1 MLETQPRRRFAL
13 GRGTAT
19 GRGCLLPIAVLVGIL
34 VILGLIIGGTYN
46 GLVDKRAQVDRSF
59 ADLDAQLQR
68 RNDLIP
74 NLVNAVRGALGQ
86 EQAVF
91 GEIARARQNYAG
103 ARTDQQKV
111 DAANQVEGAI
121 GRLLVIVENYPQLQ
135 SNQNI
140 RDLQNQLEGT
150 ENRIAQ
156 ARRDYNGT
164 ATSYNVSIQ
173 RFPRSMIASLF
184 GFDKRPLFAA
194 NTEARN
200 APTVDLGNN
209 PTSTTSPGVTTTV
222 PAPATTVR

>member
-1 MLETQPRRRFAL
+1 MRPRWIV
-13 GRGTAT
+13 
-19 GRGCLLPIAVLVGIL
+19 PAVIVGIL
-34 VILGLIIGGTYN
+34 VIIAIVIGSSYN
-46 GLVDKRAQVDRSF
+46 GLVDRRGKVDQSF

-103 ARTDQQKV
+103 ARTDQQKI
-111 DAANQVEGAI
+111 DAANQVDGAV
-121 GRLLVIVENYPQLQ
+121 GRLLVIVEQYPQLQ

-140 RDLQNQLEGT
+140 RDLQTQLEGT

-156 ARRDYNGT
+156 ARRDYNGV

-173 RFPRSMIASLF
+173 HFPRSMVAGVF
-184 GFDKRPLFAA
+184 GFHKRPLFAA
-194 NTEARN
+194 NTEARTP
-200 APTVDLGNN
+200 PTVDLGNN
-209 PTSTTSPGVTTTV
+209 PTTTAAVTTT
-222 PAPATTVR
+222 TLR

>member
-1 MLETQPRRRFAL
+1 MRPRWL
-13 GRGTAT
+13 I
-19 GRGCLLPIAVLVGIL
+19 PAVIVGVL

-103 ARTDQQKV
+103 ARSDQQKI

-164 ATSYNVSIQ
+164 TTSYNVSIQ
-173 RFPRSMIASLF
+173 RFPRSMIAGLF

-209 PTSTTSPGVTTTV
+209 PTSTTAPGVTTTV

>member
-1 MLETQPRRRFAL
+1 VRRW
-13 GRGTAT
+13 TP
-19 GRGCLLPIAVLVGIL
+19 LLVVVGVV
-34 VILGLIIGGTYN
+34 VIMALIIGTSYN
-46 GLVDKRAQVDRSF
+46 GLVDKRGAVDRSF

-91 GEIARARQNYAG
+91 GEIASARENYAG
-103 ARTDQQKV
+103 ARTDQQKI
-111 DAANQVEGAI
+111 DAANQVDGAI

-140 RDLQNQLEGT
+140 RDLQVQLEGT

-156 ARRDYNGT
+156 SRRDYNAT
-164 ATSYNVSIQ
+164 TTSYNVSIQ
-173 RFPRSMIASLF
+173 HFPRSIVAGLF
-184 GFDKRPLFAA
+184 GFDKRPLFTAQTQA
-194 NTEARN
+194 QN

-209 PTSTTSPGVTTTV
+209 PTTTTPGATTTV
-222 PAPATTVR
+222 PVATTTPR

>member
-1 MLETQPRRRFAL
+1 VRPRWL
-13 GRGTAT
+13 V
-19 GRGCLLPIAVLVGIL
+19 PVAVIVGVL
-34 VILGLIIGGTYN
+34 VILGIIIGATYN
-46 GLVDKRAQVDRSF
+46 GMVDKRAQVDRSF

-74 NLVNAVRGALGQ
+74 NLVNAVRGALNQ

-103 ARTDQQKV
+103 ARTDQQKI

-121 GRLLVIVENYPQLQ
+121 GRLLVIVESYPQLQ

-156 ARRDYNGT
+156 ARRDYNAT
-164 ATSYNVSIQ
+164 TTSYNVSIQ
-173 RFPRSMIASLF
+173 RFPRSLFSGIF
-184 GFDKRPLFAA
+184 GFHKRPLFAA

-200 APTVDLGNN
+200 PPTVDLGNN
-209 PTSTTSPGVTTTV
+209 PTSTTAPAATTT
-222 PAPATTVR
+222 TTLR